1 MVKDIRIPNQIK
13 KYLDKQK
20 IEYVDV
26 GAERL
31 KVDDDYPDYASVAAE
46 HVGSKKDAQGILIC
60 GTGAGMAIVAN
71 KFKGIRAALVWS
83 AHTARKAVEDD
94 HANIIALPG
103 KVVSDKESLAAV
115 QAFLAA
121 KPSRLARHIRRVNKI
136 KNLEKSVSSRP
147 TQ

>member
-1 MVKDIRIPNQIK
+1 MIYIGADHQGYKLKEKIK
-13 KYLDKQK
+13 KYLDKEK
-20 IEYVDV
+20 IEYVDG

-31 KVDDDYPDYASVAAE
+31 KADDDYPDYAAVAAE
-46 HVGSKKDAQGILIC
+46 HVASKKDSQGILIC

-71 KFKGIRAALVWS
+71 KFKGVRAALVWS

-115 QAFLAA
+115 EAFLAA
-121 KPSRLARHIRRVNKI
+121 KPSRLVRHIRRVNKI
-136 KNLEKSVSSRP
+136 KNLDKK
-147 TQ
+147 